1 MDFAVFHFT
10 IIVVLLR
17 KNMRTFRQQFKQIL
31 ALFLFIAIFSGSNSV
46 FAETVDT
53 KDDDAHH
60 GQNSLDWP
68 GIYRGFLPCDDC
80 KGVKTTLALNKN
92 NSYILLTQYV
102 GKSEREF
109 VEKGKF
115 TSDNKNNT
123 VMLTPR
129 DSSTTRHYFVGENML
144 TQLDDNG
151 NRISG
156 KLADRYILRRTDTT
170 ESAPSHPAH

>member
-31 ALFLFIAIFSGSNSV
+31 AFSLFIAIFSGSNSV
-46 FAETVDT
+46 FAETADT
-53 KDDDAHH
+53 KDGDAHH
-60 GQNSLDWP
+60 VQNSLDWP

-156 KLADRYILRRTDTT
+156 KLADRYILRRSDVT
-170 ESAPSHPAH
+170 ESPQSHSSH